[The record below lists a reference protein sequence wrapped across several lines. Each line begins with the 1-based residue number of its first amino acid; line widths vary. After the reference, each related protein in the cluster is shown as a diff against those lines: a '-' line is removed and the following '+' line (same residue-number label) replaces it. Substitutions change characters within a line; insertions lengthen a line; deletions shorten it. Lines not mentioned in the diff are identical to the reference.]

1 MSQRLAWILAAG
13 AGLASMPLTGAED
26 GAAAVSDVPSVLVQ
40 TTALKKGSLPRIVVA
55 YGTVQAKPSA
65 YNSVTA
71 PGAAIVADVFVRVGQ
86 TVAAGDRLVELTPT
100 PPARAAYA
108 AAVSA
113 QGVASDALT
122 RTRQLRADSLAT
134 EQQLA
139 AAAKADSDARA
150 ALAALRAQGA
160 AGATTLRAASAAI
173 VTAVAA
179 RTHAIVAEGAPLLEL
194 AQRSGL
200 VLVAGVV
207 PAQASAITAGDR
219 AEVTPIGATGTVV
232 ARVMLRGAAVDPG
245 NGLVPVEVA
254 LPAGALLPGESA
266 QAAITTGVVNG
277 YVVPHSAVLVTD
289 NGATY
294 IVQDVHGTARTVAV
308 RVLLSAGETDA
319 VDGPLDG
326 SAPLILA
333 GAYQLHDGMKVRLAD
348 AAAQGR

>member
-1 MSQRLAWILAAG
+1 
-13 AGLASMPLTGAED
+13 
-26 GAAAVSDVPSVLVQ
+26 
-40 TTALKKGSLPRIVVA
+40 
-55 YGTVQAKPSA
+55 
-65 YNSVTA
+65 
-71 PGAAIVADVFVRVGQ
+71 
-86 TVAAGDRLVELTPT
+86 
-100 PPARAAYA
+100 
-108 AAVSA
+108 
-113 QGVASDALT
+113 
-122 RTRQLRADSLAT
+122 